1 MIDNMCEK
9 QSVMVYCLCSISF
22 EHDCNVSNCIDN
34 F

>member
-1 MIDNMCEK
+1 MDNMCEK

-22 EHDCNVSNCIDN
+22 EGDCDVSNCTDN